1 MAKKQAV
8 DFQKLMELG
17 KKISENIVLCE
28 DGKYRWLYSMSLY
41 RNPTIFL
48 LVWKIFFFVT
58 LGILA
63 FVVILDVI
71 DWGWNM
77 ENIAEILQGYALFLL
92 GMTLLVGAGY
102 LIYAFMMGG
111 RYLVL
116 FEMDEKGVNHMQFP
130 AQARKAGLVSGA
142 TVVAGLLAGNVTT
155 VGVGLTSAR
164 STLYSDFSGVRSVKA
179 YPRSHVIK
187 VNGLLVHNQVYA
199 AAEDFDFVLG
209 FITSHCEKLKQ

>member
-1 MAKKQAV
+1 
-8 DFQKLMELG
+8 MELG

-142 TVVAGLLAGNVTT
+142 TVVAG
-155 VGVGLTSAR
+155 
-164 STLYSDFSGVRSVKA
+164 
-179 YPRSHVIK
+179 
-187 VNGLLVHNQVYA
+187 
-199 AAEDFDFVLG
+199 
-209 FITSHCEKLKQ
+209 